1 MEYLLLYQQTK
12 MSHLSVILAS
22 PQVNLWAMLVS
33 SRREM
38 QGIVPFATQR
48 IQESY
53 GPSQGFPD
61 GTSGEEKVK
70 VKVAQLCL
78 TLCDLMDYTVHGNL

>member
-1 MEYLLLYQQTK
+1 MEYLLLYQQTE

-22 PQVNLWAMLVS
+22 PQVNLWAMPVS

-48 IQESY
+48 IQESH

-70 VKVAQLCL
+70 VKGAQLCL
-78 TLCDLMDYTVHGNL
+78 TLCDPMDYTVHGNL

>member
-1 MEYLLLYQQTK
+1 MEYLLLYQQTQ

-22 PQVNLWAMLVS
+22 PQVNVWAMLVS

-38 QGIVPFATQR
+38 PGIVSFATQR
-48 IQESY
+48 IQESH

-61 GTSGEEKVK
+61 GTSGEEK

>member
-22 PQVNLWAMLVS
+22 PQVNLWAMPVS

-48 IQESY
+48 IQECHS
-53 GPSQGFPD
+53 PSQGFPG
-61 GTSGEEKVK
+61 GTRGEEQVK

-78 TLCDLMDYTVHGNL
+78 TLCDPMDYAAHGNL